1 MIELN
6 QRLSMKLIDQL
17 DLKEH
22 IEGGYFARTYQS
34 SMQSGERPSM
44 TSIFYMLTN
53 DRPVG
58 HFHKNKSD
66 IMHYFHLGSPIV
78 YLTIS
83 PEGQLEKFT
92 LGPDMLQ
99 GHSLQLL
106 VKGGYWKASILES
119 GEFGLLSEAVTPG
132 FDYKDMTIAL
142 PEMLQTQF
150 PHLWD
155 QVSPYC
161 KMTV

>member
-1 MIELN
+1 MK
-6 QRLSMKLIDQL
+6 QKLIKTL
-17 DLKEH
+17 GLTEH

-34 SMQSGERPSM
+34 PLQVSSRHLM
-44 TSIFYMLTN
+44 TSIFYMLTS
-53 DRPVG
+53 DRPIG

-66 IMHYFHLGSPIV
+66 IMHYFHLGSPMT

-92 LGPDMLQ
+92 LGPDVSQ

-106 VKGGYWKASILES
+106 VKGGYWKASVLEK
-119 GEFGLLSEAVTPG
+119 GEFGLLSEAVSPG
-132 FDYKDMTIAL
+132 FDYTDMTIAKAEVL
-142 PEMLQTQF
+142 RESF

-155 QVSPYC
+155 QVKFYIA
-161 KMTV
+161 K